1 MTSRKIL
8 NFTFSLSFSIIVV
21 VGIFSYTHIKDL
33 IKSYDKVSHTFKIIT
48 ELNKTH
54 HYLTAAENNL
64 KEYLIFNNNIEEPF
78 FKNIQKLDN
87 SFTRLKALTENDS
100 THQQKLKEL
109 TIQIPKLL
117 VFYNKTLKSLK
128 EGELNP
134 TKFNLAFIKNKKIEA
149 IRYEIS
155 NIIRYEENI
164 LNFQKEKSY
173 NGLINT
179 PIIIYV
185 ILIITLII
193 VLYTYFR
200 TSKNLKK
207 LESKNES
214 LEIFK
219 VASNQAQIACK
230 HGNWSLF
237 LDDLRYEFSDNL
249 YRLLGEEPQSFTPTS
264 ENFMAFVHPK
274 DLKKL
279 RKQIKMMLVA
289 KNLPPVYFRIIKKN
303 GEISHF
309 KTFGKII
316 TNKYGGTKILGTT
329 RDITDEIDNY
339 KLLEERNRTLERK
352 NKELNSFN
360 HVASHDLQEPLR
372 KIQTFISRLE
382 DKETD
387 NLSEK
392 GLQYLLKIKNSATR
406 MRALINDLLHFS
418 KVTKPNEVLELTD
431 MNIALEKTKKELEEL
446 ITEKKAIITAD
457 KIPIITAIPFQVEQL
472 FTNLI
477 SNSLK
482 YSKDDTVPNISISY
496 SKVKAINYSKIKNP
510 KFKYY
515 HKLTFKDNGIGFNKA
530 YAEKIFA
537 LFNRLHSRGE
547 YSGTGIGL
555 SICKKIVDNHQG
567 YIFAE
572 GEVNKGATFEIFFP
586 IIKN

>member
-109 TIQIPKLL
+109 NIQIPKLL

-289 KNLPPVYFRIIKKN
+289 KNLPPVYYRIIKKN

-329 RDITDEIDNY
+329 RDGGYATGPTIRQKHSFDIAIQRGFKETFMIAGFIVKQIGKLVVGEASVSKNVGGPVEIVRQASEAAKDGLYSWVQLMSMLSISLAVVN
-339 KLLEERNRTLERK
+339 LLPFPVLDGGQLLFYTVEAIRGKPL
-352 NKELNSFN
+352 
-360 HVASHDLQEPLR
+360 PLR
-372 KIQTFISRLE
+372 IRERAQQIGVLFLFLLMLFVLVFDINRW
-382 DKETD
+382 
-387 NLSEK
+387 LS
-392 GLQYLLKIKNSATR
+392 G
-406 MRALINDLLHFS
+406 
-418 KVTKPNEVLELTD
+418 
-431 MNIALEKTKKELEEL
+431 
-446 ITEKKAIITAD
+446 
-457 KIPIITAIPFQVEQL
+457 
-472 FTNLI
+472 
-477 SNSLK
+477 
-482 YSKDDTVPNISISY
+482 
-496 SKVKAINYSKIKNP
+496 
-510 KFKYY
+510 
-515 HKLTFKDNGIGFNKA
+515 G
-530 YAEKIFA
+530 
-537 LFNRLHSRGE
+537 
-547 YSGTGIGL
+547 
-555 SICKKIVDNHQG
+555 
-567 YIFAE
+567 
-572 GEVNKGATFEIFFP
+572 
-586 IIKN
+586 